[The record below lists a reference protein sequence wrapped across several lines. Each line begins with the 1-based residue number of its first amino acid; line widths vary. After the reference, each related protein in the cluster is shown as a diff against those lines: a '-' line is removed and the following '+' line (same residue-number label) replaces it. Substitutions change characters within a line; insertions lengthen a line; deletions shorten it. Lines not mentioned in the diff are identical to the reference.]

1 MNRLF
6 LTLLA
11 LIVTFPAFA
20 QTRNELY
27 DKFDNAVTQHDS
39 ATTAAIMTEWEKLY
53 PDDAELFSVRANYY
67 YMNAVEEMVALSKEK
82 PTDGREY
89 YVMEDSLGEEAYM
102 YSEHMVDTAKVSTAQ
117 AILADGITKHPN
129 RLDFRLG
136 KIALHLKMAE
146 NTLAVQEI
154 TSALEQSITNGN
166 KWCTTL
172 DAPVETDGIS
182 FLRECIQTYFMQLIS
197 ADDLPS
203 AENIVNT
210 CLHFYPQDAI
220 FLTDKGTLRFFAGD
234 LPAALQWYMAANKI
248 SPDDMLIVNNIAN
261 IYEKM
266 GDNENAL
273 KYYHI
278 VAGSNDEY
286 YAEKA
291 MQAIKELNAK

>member
-27 DKFDNAVTQHDS
+27 DKFDNAVTQRDS
-39 ATTAAIMTEWEKLY
+39 ATTAAIMTEWGKLY

-146 NTLAVQEI
+146 NALAVQEVEA
-154 TSALEQSITNGN
+154 ALRRSIVNKN
-166 KWCTTL
+166 KWYNTL
-172 DAPVETDGIS
+172 DEPIETDGIS
-182 FLRECIQTYFMQLIS
+182 YLRGCIQDYFSQLINGNDF
-197 ADDLPS
+197 AA
-203 AENIVNT
+203 AERMVET
-210 CLHFYPQDAI
+210 CLRYYPREAVFI
-220 FLTDKGTLRFFAGD
+220 TNKGTLRYCAGD
-234 LPAALQWYMAANKI
+234 LRAALGLYLAARDI
-248 SPDDMLIVNNIAN
+248 APTDMLIANNIAN
-261 IYEKM
+261 VYVDM
-266 GDNENAL
+266 GDKENAL

>member
-20 QTRNELY
+20 QTRQNLY
-27 DKFDNAVTQHDS
+27 DKFCDVVSRRDIA
-39 ATTAAIMTEWEKLY
+39 ATAALMAEWEKLY

-67 YMNAVEEMVALSKEK
+67 YMNAVEEIVALSKEK

-172 DAPVETDGIS
+172 DEPIETDGIS
-182 FLRECIQTYFMQLIS
+182 YLRGCIQDYFSQLIDS
-197 ADDLPS
+197 YDLAA

-220 FLTDKGTLRFFAGD
+220 FLTDKGTLRLFAGD

-266 GDNENAL
+266 GDKQNAL
-273 KYYHI
+273 KYYRI
-278 VAGSNDEY
+278 VANSNDAKYVEN
-286 YAEKA
+286 AKF
-291 MQAIKELNAK
+291 AIKELNAK

>member
-1 MNRLF
+1 M
-6 LTLLA
+6 
-11 LIVTFPAFA
+11 P
-20 QTRNELY
+20 
-27 DKFDNAVTQHDS
+27 
-39 ATTAAIMTEWEKLY
+39 
-53 PDDAELFSVRANYY
+53 
-67 YMNAVEEMVALSKEK
+67 SKRWWRYQGK
-82 PTDGREY
+82 TYRRTGILRYGRFFWGRGV
-89 YVMEDSLGEEAYM
+89 YVFGTYGG
-102 YSEHMVDTAKVSTAQ
+102 YRKVSTAQ

-136 KIALHLKMAE
+136 KIALHLEMAE

-220 FLTDKGTLRFFAGD
+220 FLTDKGTLRF
-234 LPAALQWYMAANKI
+234 LQATYPQPFNGIWQQTKSRPTI
-248 SPDDMLIVNNIAN
+248 CL
-261 IYEKM
+261 
-266 GDNENAL
+266 
-273 KYYHI
+273 
-278 VAGSNDEY
+278 
-286 YAEKA
+286 
-291 MQAIKELNAK
+291 